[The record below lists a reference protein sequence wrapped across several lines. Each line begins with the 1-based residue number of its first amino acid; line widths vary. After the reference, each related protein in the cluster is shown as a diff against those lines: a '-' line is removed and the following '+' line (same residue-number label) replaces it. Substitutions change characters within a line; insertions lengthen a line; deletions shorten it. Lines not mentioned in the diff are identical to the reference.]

1 MAFFGILLVSAFLI
15 IIGLMIA
22 FLIAGLLLLKT
33 HKIIAGIL
41 LVLSGII
48 LICLL
53 LCAIFTNVPRSRVVK
68 INNEKVVIK
77 SSLVA
82 KYDKCIE
89 TLNIKKLNKLLN
101 KHQELIY
108 CGPYGVDRGLIDYG
122 LVALDI
128 EIMQC
133 AMNHGAVF
141 DDINFSRKN
150 SLQNF
155 FGYIQGSYYMKKENR
170 ITDGVTTDEII
181 NAIKFALEHGA
192 RVADDKWNFYEQAF
206 QWVQKDNVISQK
218 DEELLALI
226 KEYMPENT

>member
-1 MAFFGILLVSAFLI
+1 
-15 IIGLMIA
+15 MIA
-22 FLIAGLLLLKT
+22 FLIVGLLLLKK
-33 HKIIAGIL
+33 HKIIAVIS

-48 LICLL
+48 LVCLL
-53 LCAIFTNVPRSRVVK
+53 LCAIFDNIPRSRVVK

-77 SSLVA
+77 PLIVA

-89 TLNIKKLNKLLN
+89 TLNIKKLNKLLD

-108 CGPYGVDRGLIDYG
+108 CGPYGVNKGLLDYG

-150 SLQNF
+150 SLQHF
-155 FGYIQGSYYMKKENR
+155 FGYITGTYYMKKENS
-170 ITDGVTTDEII
+170 IKDGVTTDEII
-181 NAIKFALEHGA
+181 NAVKFALEHGA
-192 RVADDKWNFYEQAF
+192 RVADDNWNFYEQVF
-206 QWVQKDNVISQK
+206 QWVQKDGVISPK
-218 DEELLALI
+218 DEELLNLI
-226 KEYMPENT
+226 KKYL

>member
-1 MAFFGILLVSAFLI
+1 MAFFGMLLVSAFLM

-22 FLIAGLLLLKT
+22 SMIVGLLLLKK
-33 HKIIAGIL
+33 HKIIAVIS
-41 LVLSGII
+41 LVLSGVI
-48 LICLL
+48 LVCLL
-53 LCAIFTNVPRSRVVK
+53 LCAIFTKIPRSRVVQ

-77 SSLVA
+77 PLIVA

-89 TLNIKKLNKLLN
+89 ILNIKKLNKLLD

-108 CGPYGVDRGLIDYG
+108 CGPYGVNKGLLDYG

-150 SLQNF
+150 SLQHF
-155 FGYIQGSYYMKKENR
+155 FEDITVSYYMNSIK
-170 ITDGVTTDEII
+170 DGMTTDKII
-181 NAIKFALEHGA
+181 NAVRFALERGA
-192 RVADDKWNFYEQAF
+192 RVEDDNWNFYETAEK
-206 QWVQKDNVISQK
+206 WVQKDGVISPK
-218 DEELLALI
+218 DEELLNLI
-226 KEYMPENT
+226 KKYF